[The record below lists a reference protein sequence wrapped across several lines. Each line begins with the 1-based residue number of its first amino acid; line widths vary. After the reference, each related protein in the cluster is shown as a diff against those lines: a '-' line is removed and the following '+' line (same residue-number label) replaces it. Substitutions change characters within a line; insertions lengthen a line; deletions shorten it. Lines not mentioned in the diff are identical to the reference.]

1 MKELKNIY
9 ARCPWWGKI
18 LIGGLIVAL
27 LWKLTPLWD
36 VLSVFVMLVGVPL
49 LFFVG
54 VGLISRGG
62 YDSFKLAWERAQ
74 AIAEEGL
81 HGGKPPVYN

>member
-36 VLSVFVMLVGVPL
+36 VLSVFMMCIGVPL
-49 LFFVG
+49 LFLVG
-54 VGLISRGG
+54 IGLISRGG
-62 YDSFKLAWERAQ
+62 YDAFKKAWERAQ
-74 AIAEEGL
+74 AIAEEVY
-81 HGGKPPVYN
+81 GGKPPVYN